1 MIKWFTV
8 SHSKDADHSLQIR
21 NQRHQFAGMLS
32 RGTALACR
40 FSSGFS
46 SPLLPKGALAY
57 INGQWIESQKKST
70 FDVTNPYNG
79 ELLCKTTNCDIH
91 EAEKAV
97 HAARKSFQKWSLETT
112 PKQRG
117 AILRKWFDIF
127 VAKEAELAR
136 VLTLEQGKPLAEARG
151 EIQYSAAFFDWYA
164 GEARRIY
171 GQVVTPA
178 VLNREHLHIREPI
191 GVAVFITPWNFPTAM
206 IARKAG
212 AALAAGCTVVVKP
225 AQDTPL
231 SALAMAQ
238 TAEEAGMPPGVFNV
252 ITADQNRTAA
262 ISKYVCAST
271 DVDVISFT
279 GSTAVGK
286 LLLAQSA
293 STVKRVCLELGGSA
307 PVLVFESADLDVTVK
322 GAMAAKFRGSG
333 QTCVAA
339 NRFFVHQKIYD
350 DFITKM
356 TVAMKGLVVG
366 DGMNPKTTIGPLIND
381 AAVKKITDLLND
393 AESKGAR
400 VVLGGKRGKGTCFQ
414 PTLLINVTDEM
425 EIAHTEIFG
434 PVVAVRKFSDEA
446 SVLAAANTTRS
457 GLAGYVFSRDSDQIY
472 RVTRRLQVGMIGVN
486 EGLMSCAEAAFGGV
500 KESGLGREGAAQ
512 GIDEFTQWKYICT
525 QH

>member
-1 MIKWFTV
+1 LSPGSVTHFFSGEWV
-8 SHSKDADHSLQIR
+8 HSK
-21 NQRHQFAGMLS
+21 
-32 RGTALACR
+32 
-40 FSSGFS
+40 
-46 SPLLPKGALAY
+46 
-57 INGQWIESQKKST
+57 KKNT
-70 FDVTNPYNG
+70 FDVLNPYTG
-79 ELLCKTTNCDIH
+79 DLLCKTANCDVD
-91 EAEKAV
+91 EAKQAV
-97 HAARKSFQKWSLETT
+97 SAAKEAFKKWSMETT

-127 VAKEAELAR
+127 VEKEKELAQL
-136 VLTLEQGKPLAEARG
+136 LTLEQGKPLAEARG
-151 EIQYSAAFFDWYA
+151 EIGYSAGFFDWYA

-171 GQVVTPA
+171 GQT
-178 VLNREHLHIREPI
+178 
-191 GVAVFITPWNFPTAM
+191 G
-206 IARKAG
+206 
-212 AALAAGCTVVVKP
+212 
-225 AQDTPL
+225 
-231 SALAMAQ
+231 
-238 TAEEAGMPPGVFNV
+238 EEAGLPPGVFNV
-252 ITADQNRTAA
+252 LPASHEHTAEM
-262 ISKYVCAST
+262 SKYLCAST

-307 PVLVFESADLDVTVK
+307 PFLIFDSADLDVAVK

-339 NRFFVHQKIYD
+339 NRFFVQQKIHD
-350 DFITKM
+350 DFVTKM

-366 DGMNPKTTIGPLIND
+366 DGMNPKTTIGPMINET
-381 AAVKKITDLLND
+381 AVKKIDGLLKD
-393 AESKGAR
+393 AVAKGAR

-414 PTLLINVTDEM
+414 PTLLTNVTNEM
-425 EIAHTEIFG
+425 DIAHTEIFG
-434 PVVAVRKFSDEA
+434 PVVAIRKFADETQA
-446 SVLAAANTTRS
+446 LNAANDTRM
-457 GLAGYVFSRDSDQIY
+457 GLAGYVFSRDPSQIY

>member
-1 MIKWFTV
+1 MVKWFTRRV
-8 SHSKDADHSLQIR
+8 NVGHFI
-21 NQRHQFAGMLS
+21 
-32 RGTALACR
+32 
-40 FSSGFS
+40 
-46 SPLLPKGALAY
+46 
-57 INGQWIESQKKST
+57 GQWIESQKKST

-171 GQVVTPA
+171 GQ
-178 VLNREHLHIREPI
+178 
-191 GVAVFITPWNFPTAM
+191 
-206 IARKAG
+206 
-212 AALAAGCTVVVKP
+212 
-225 AQDTPL
+225 
-231 SALAMAQ
+231 

-339 NRFFVHQKIYD
+339 NRFFVHQKVRCASNR
-350 DFITKM
+350 FISLGYKM
-356 TVAMKGLVVG
+356 L
-366 DGMNPKTTIGPLIND
+366 
-381 AAVKKITDLLND
+381 
-393 AESKGAR
+393 
-400 VVLGGKRGKGTCFQ
+400 
-414 PTLLINVTDEM
+414 
-425 EIAHTEIFG
+425 
-434 PVVAVRKFSDEA
+434 
-446 SVLAAANTTRS
+446 
-457 GLAGYVFSRDSDQIY
+457 Y
-472 RVTRRLQVGMIGVN
+472 
-486 EGLMSCAEAAFGGV
+486 
-500 KESGLGREGAAQ
+500 
-512 GIDEFTQWKYICT
+512 
-525 QH
+525 

>member
-1 MIKWFTV
+1 
-8 SHSKDADHSLQIR
+8 
-21 NQRHQFAGMLS
+21 MLDK
-32 RGTALACR
+32 APLLLARR
-40 FSSGFS
+40 FSSGFTT
-46 SPLLPKGALAY
+46 PLLPKGALAY
-57 INGQWIESQKKST
+57 INGQWVESKKKKT
-70 FDVTNPYNG
+70 FDVKNPFNG
-79 ELLCKTTNCDIH
+79 ELLYKTTDCEVT

-97 HAARKSFQKWSLETT
+97 RAAKEAFPKWSLETT

-127 VAKEAELAR
+127 VEKEAELAKL
-136 VLTLEQGKPLAEARG
+136 LTLEQGKPLAEARG
-151 EIQYSAAFFDWYA
+151 EIQYSAGFFDWYA

-171 GQVVTPA
+171 GQ
-178 VLNREHLHIREPI
+178 
-191 GVAVFITPWNFPTAM
+191 WNFPTAM

-212 AALAAGCTVVVKP
+212 AALAAGCTIVVKP

-238 TAEEAGMPPGVFNV
+238 TAEEAGLPAGVFNV
-252 ITADQNRTAA
+252 IPADHSHTAA
-262 ISKYVCAST
+262 ISKYICSST

-307 PVLVFESADLDVTVK
+307 PVIVFESADLGVAVK
-322 GAMAAKFRGSG
+322 GAMGAKFRGSG

-339 NRFFVHQKIYD
+339 NRFFVHQKIHD

-356 TVAMKGLVVG
+356 VVAMKGLTVG
-366 DGMNPKTTIGPLIND
+366 DGMDPKTNIGPLINE
-381 AAVKKITDLLND
+381 AAVKKVTDLIKD

-414 PTLLINVTDEM
+414 PTLLTNVTEDM
-425 EIAHTEIFG
+425 EIANTEIFG

-446 SVLAAANTTRS
+446 SVLAAANNSRV
-457 GLAGYVFSRDSDQIY
+457 GLAGYIFSKDADQIY

>member
-1 MIKWFTV
+1 LYKIIVAIAF
-8 SHSKDADHSLQIR
+8 Q
-21 NQRHQFAGMLS
+21 
-32 RGTALACR
+32 
-40 FSSGFS
+40 
-46 SPLLPKGALAY
+46 
-57 INGQWIESQKKST
+57 
-70 FDVTNPYNG
+70 
-79 ELLCKTTNCDIH
+79 
-91 EAEKAV
+91 AV
-97 HAARKSFQKWSLETT
+97 RAARDSFPKWSLETT

-127 VAKEAELAR
+127 VAKETELAQL
-136 VLTLEQGKPLAEARG
+136 LTLEQGKPLVEARG

-171 GQVVTPA
+171 GQVVTPG
-178 VLNREHLHIREPI
+178 VLNREHVHIREPI
-191 GVAVFITPWNFPTAM
+191 GVAAFITPWNFPTAM
-206 IARKAG
+206 IARKAA
-212 AALAAGCTVVVKP
+212 AALAAGCTIVVKP

-238 TAEEAGMPPGVFNV
+238 TAEEAGLPPGVFNV
-252 ITADQNRTAA
+252 IPADHSHTAA
-262 ISKYVCAST
+262 ISKYICSST

-307 PVLVFESADLDVTVK
+307 PVIVFESADLGVAVK
-322 GAMAAKFRGSG
+322 GCMAAKFRGSG

-339 NRFFVHQKIYD
+339 NRFFVHQKIHD

-356 TVAMKGLVVG
+356 IVAMKGLTVG
-366 DGMNPKTTIGPLIND
+366 DGMDPKTTIGPLIND
-381 AAVKKITDLLND
+381 AAVKKVVTPGVLNREHVHIREPIGVAAFITPVTDLIKD

-400 VVLGGKRGKGTCFQ
+400 VLLGGKRGKGTCFQ
-414 PTLLINVTDEM
+414 PTLLTNVTEDM
-425 EIAHTEIFG
+425 EIANTEIFG

-446 SVLAAANTTRS
+446 SVLAAANNSRV
-457 GLAGYVFSRDSDQIY
+457 GLAGYIFSRDADQIY
-472 RVTRRLQVGMIGVN
+472 RVTRRLQVGMVGVN